1 MRTLGLRPNQRI
13 TRKRAS
19 KKNNFETRLPVVP
32 VIEFQIGLNNEM
44 ANDQDSQ
51 NISDFMI
58 NRIHFTQNFDFP
70 SSKTDL

>member
-1 MRTLGLRPNQRI
+1 MAEHLGAIQVGYGTTKINVMGG
-13 TRKRAS
+13 S
-19 KKNNFETRLPVVP
+19 KVSKGP
-32 VIEFQIGLNNEM
+32 ISEFKIDLNYEM
-44 ANDQDSQ
+44 ANNQDSQ

>member
-32 VIEFQIGLNNEM
+32 VIEFKIVLNYEM
-44 ANDQDSQ
+44 ANNQDSQ
-51 NISDFMI
+51 NISDFMMKSYS
-58 NRIHFTQNFDFP
+58 FYPKF
-70 SSKTDL
+70 